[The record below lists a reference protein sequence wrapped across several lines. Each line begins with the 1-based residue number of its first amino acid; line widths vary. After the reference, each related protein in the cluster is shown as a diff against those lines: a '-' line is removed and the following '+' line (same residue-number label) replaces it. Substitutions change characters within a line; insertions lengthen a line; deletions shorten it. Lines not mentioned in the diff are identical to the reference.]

1 MSNITDNK
9 VSTILTQAQIDSVKT
24 AIGTIQTNLPMLLG
38 LTQDERKT
46 IPKIDVNNK
55 IFVEDAITAMDNN
68 PGFLPAYFNVTEL
81 KKDLTL
87 YQQLD
92 PLLVEINKLSE
103 KIDDTQML
111 AGSEAFVTALAA
123 YRNFEAAAKAGIQ
136 GADTIYELLKAR
148 FSGQG
153 GSGTG
158 TGTGTG
164 TSATNPPA

>member
-9 VSTILTQAQIDSVKT
+9 LSVILTQTQIDAVKG
-24 AIGTIQTNLPMLLG
+24 AINTIQSNLPMLLG
-38 LTQDERKT
+38 LTLDERKT

-55 IFVEDAITAMDNN
+55 IFVEDAITAMENN
-68 PGFLPAYFNVTEL
+68 PSFLPAYFNVGEL

-92 PLLVEINKLSE
+92 PLLVEINKLAE

-111 AGSEAFVTALAA
+111 AGSEAYVTALAA

-153 GSGTG
+153 GTG
-158 TGTGTG
+158 A
-164 TSATNPPA
+164 ATASNNSPA

>member
-9 VSTILTQAQIDSVKT
+9 LSIVLTQTQIDAVKA
-24 AIGTIQTNLPMLLG
+24 AIATIQTNLPMLLG
-38 LTQDERKT
+38 LTLDERKT
-46 IPKIDVNNK
+46 IPKVDVNNK

-68 PGFLPAYFNVTEL
+68 PSFLPAYFNVAEL

-92 PLLVEINKLSE
+92 PLLVEINKLAE

-111 AGSEAFVTALAA
+111 AGSEAYVTALAA

-136 GADTIYELLKAR
+136 GADTVYELLKAR

-153 GSGTG
+153 
-158 TGTGTG
+158 
-164 TSATNPPA
+164 

>member
-9 VSTILTQAQIDSVKT
+9 LSIVLTQTQIDAVKA
-24 AIGTIQTNLPMLLG
+24 AIATIQTNLPMLLG
-38 LTQDERKT
+38 LTLDERKT
-46 IPKIDVNNK
+46 IPKVDVNNK

-68 PGFLPAYFNVTEL
+68 PSFLPAYFNVAEL

-92 PLLVEINKLSE
+92 PLLVEIYKLAE

-111 AGSEAFVTALAA
+111 AGSEAYVTALAA

-136 GADTIYELLKAR
+136 GADTVYELLKAR

-153 GSGTG
+153 GTG
-158 TGTGTG
+158 ST
-164 TSATNPPA
+164 TSTTNTPT

>member
-1 MSNITDNK
+1 M
-9 VSTILTQAQIDSVKT
+9 
-24 AIGTIQTNLPMLLG
+24 
-38 LTQDERKT
+38 
-46 IPKIDVNNK
+46 NNK

-68 PGFLPAYFNVTEL
+68 PTFLPSYFNVAEL

-92 PLLVEINKLSE
+92 PLFVEINKLAE

-111 AGSEAFVTALAA
+111 AGSEAFITALAA
-123 YRNFEAAAKAGIQ
+123 YRNFEAAAKAGIP

-153 GSGTG
+153 GSST
-158 TGTGTG
+158 TAT
-164 TSATNPPA
+164 TSTPT